1 MITQA
6 CLGTIKGA
14 RDLTTEDLGRQKWIS
29 PHILKM
35 KAAQTATRA

>member
-1 MITQA
+1 MIQG

-14 RDLTTEDLGRQKWIS
+14 RDLTAEDLGRQKWIS

-35 KAAQTATRA
+35 KAAQAAATEA